1 MHLRVQEHHRLNIK
15 SCYGKLRT
23 SFCLISKFSFPPKK
37 SCLEMNTKK
46 VYWLSLWVFF
56 SWSCFGYLYLY
67 IMWLVSLYLSQ
78 EFDLNVQHDGYHML
92 SIICLPLE
100 APDIRS
106 FVSRIR
112 ARVHQSFYIVFRVLL
127 FISLILFFISHDI
140 VTLFS
145 TYKFVYPLSDIE
157 YWFKN
162 LKH

>member
-1 MHLRVQEHHRLNIK
+1 
-15 SCYGKLRT
+15 
-23 SFCLISKFSFPPKK
+23 
-37 SCLEMNTKK
+37 
-46 VYWLSLWVFF
+46 
-56 SWSCFGYLYLY
+56 
-67 IMWLVSLYLSQ
+67 
-78 EFDLNVQHDGYHML
+78 ML

-145 TYKFVYPLSDIE
+145 TYEFVYPLSDIE
-157 YWFKN
+157 Y
-162 LKH
+162 